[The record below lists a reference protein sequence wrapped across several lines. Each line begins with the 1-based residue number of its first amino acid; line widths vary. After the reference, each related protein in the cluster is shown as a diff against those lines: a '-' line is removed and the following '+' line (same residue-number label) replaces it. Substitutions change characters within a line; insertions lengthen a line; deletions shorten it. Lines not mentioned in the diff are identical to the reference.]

1 MADGTDEE
9 EASGNLDYGAGY
21 SRFNNY
27 CRRLS
32 AGGGT
37 MTAADDQFDAEA
49 DATIIECLDLSRPRS
64 FFLYAG
70 AGSGKTRSLVDAVR
84 QTIDGEHGRQLTLTG
99 KKIGV
104 ITYTNAACDEIKQRL
119 EFDPRVEVMTI
130 HAFSWSL
137 IEGFNVEI
145 CQWVAKNLEEEIAE
159 LEEQHKK
166 GRPNTKAGIER
177 LRSMEIKR
185 RRLAYLASII
195 KFVYSPT
202 SDNRTHD
209 SLNHSEVIAMT
220 AGFLTS
226 KPGLRRMLVS
236 RCPVLLIDESQ
247 DTNKALMDAFLD
259 LEEEFHG
266 RFSLGLFGDM
276 MQRIYSDGKDRLDKA
291 IPARWAMPRKRMNH
305 RCPSRVIEVINSIR
319 YDVDGE
325 EQVPRSDAE
334 AGVVRVF
341 IAPQAGADSFAIEA
355 AVRQRMAMIAGDTA
369 WQSSDT
375 VKTLALEHLMSAR
388 RFGFVEF
395 FEPLWGIDRL
405 RTSLLQGAGAGLGFF
420 IRGVLPLV
428 KALRANDRFAATAI
442 IKASSPLLSRETLQ
456 AAGSNQVAQLSKA
469 KAACDR
475 LLALITERPEVTAQ
489 AVLEFVAQTGLFAI
503 PDTLAPF
510 VPGDANAKAVA
521 AEDDA
526 KQGDQVEGIEDEEAE
541 DTSPELTAWGKSLEA
556 PLSQIEHY
564 DLYVRGQSQF
574 GTHQGVKG
582 LEFPRVLVVINDDEA
597 RGFLFAYDKF
607 FGTKEK
613 TKADLENEAVG
624 RETGSDRT
632 RRLFY
637 VTCSRAEKSLAIVYY
652 SPDPALARDAIL
664 QYGWFDQSEVELI
677 T

>member
-1 MADGTDEE
+1 
-9 EASGNLDYGAGY
+9 
-21 SRFNNY
+21 
-27 CRRLS
+27 
-32 AGGGT
+32 
-37 MTAADDQFDAEA
+37 MTAADDQFDTEA
-49 DATIIECLDLSRPRS
+49 DATIIECLNLGRLRS

-70 AGSGKTRSLVDAVR
+70 AGSGKTRSLVSAVR
-84 QTIDGEHGRQLTLTG
+84 KTIDGEHGRQLTLSG

-119 EFDPRVEVMTI
+119 EFDSRVEVMTI

-137 IEGFNVEI
+137 IEGFNADI
-145 CQWVAKNLEEEIAE
+145 RQWVAMNLEEEIAE
-159 LEEQHKK
+159 LEEQHRK

-177 LRSMEIKR
+177 LRSMESKR
-185 RRLAYLASII
+185 RRMAGLDSIV
-195 KFVYSPT
+195 KFIYSPT
-202 SDNRTHD
+202 SDNRTRD

-220 AGFLTS
+220 AAFLTS

-247 DTNKALMDAFLD
+247 DTNKALMDAFLH
-259 LEEEFHG
+259 LEDEFHG

-319 YDVDGE
+319 HDVDGE
-325 EQVPRSDAE
+325 QQVPRSDAE
-334 AGVVRVF
+334 KGIVRVF
-341 IAPQAGADSFAIEA
+341 IAAQAGADPFAIEA
-355 AVRQRMAMIAGDTA
+355 AVRQRMAAIAADPA

-395 FEPLWGIDRL
+395 FEPLWAIDNL

-420 IRGVLPLV
+420 TRDVLPLV
-428 KALRANDRFAATAI
+428 RALRTNDRFGATAI
-442 IKASSPLLSRETLQ
+442 IKASSPLWDRATLQ
-456 AAGSNQVAQLSKA
+456 ESGSNQVAQLSKV
-469 KAACDR
+469 KAACDG
-475 LLALITERPEVTAQ
+475 LLALITEQPEVTAQ
-489 AVLEFVAQTGLFAI
+489 AVLEFVAQTGLFAV

-510 VPGDANAKAVA
+510 VPSDGKAVA
-521 AEDDA
+521 ADSDA
-526 KQGDQVEGIEDEEAE
+526 KQGDQIEGSADEEAE
-541 DTSPELTAWGKSLEA
+541 DTSPELSAWSKSLEA
-556 PLSQIEHY
+556 PLSQIERY

-613 TKADLENEAVG
+613 SKADVENEAAG

-652 SPDPALARDAIL
+652 SPDPVLARSAIL
-664 QYGWFDQSEVELI
+664 QYGWFEQGEVELM
-677 T
+677 

>member
-1 MADGTDEE
+1 
-9 EASGNLDYGAGY
+9 
-21 SRFNNY
+21 
-27 CRRLS
+27 
-32 AGGGT
+32 

-49 DATIIECLDLSRPRS
+49 DATIIACLDLCKPRS

-70 AGSGKTRSLVDAVR
+70 AGSGKTRSLVSAVGK
-84 QTIDGEHGRQLTLTG
+84 TIGGKHGRQLTLTG
-99 KKIGV
+99 KKVGV

-137 IEGFNVEI
+137 IEGFNADI
-145 CQWVAKNLEEEIAE
+145 RQWVAKNLEEEIAE

-166 GRPNTKAGIER
+166 GRPNTKAGVER
-177 LRSMEIKR
+177 LRSMESKR
-185 RRLAYLASII
+185 RRLARLDSIV
-195 KFVYSPT
+195 KFIYSPT
-202 SDNRTHD
+202 SDNRIRD

-220 AGFLTS
+220 AAFLTS

-236 RCPVLLIDESQ
+236 RCPILLIDESQ
-247 DTNKALMDAFLD
+247 DTNKALMDAFLH

-276 MQRIYSDGKDRLDKA
+276 MQRIYSDGKERLDKA

-305 RCPSRVIEVINSIR
+305 RCPSRVVEVINSIR
-319 YDVDGE
+319 HDVDGE
-325 EQVPRSDAE
+325 VQVPRSDAE
-334 AGVVRVF
+334 KGVVRVF
-341 IAPQAGADSFAIEA
+341 IAPQAGADPFAIEA
-355 AVRQRMAMIAGDTA
+355 AVRQHMATIAGDPA
-369 WQSSDT
+369 WQNSDA

-388 RFGFVEF
+388 RFGFAEF
-395 FEPLWGIDRL
+395 FEPLWAIDNL

-420 IRGVLPLV
+420 IRDVLPLV
-428 KALRANDRFAATAI
+428 KALRANDRFGATAI
-442 IKASSPLLSRETLQ
+442 VKASSPLLDRAALQ
-456 AAGSNQVAQLSKA
+456 EAGSNQVAQLSKA
-469 KAACDR
+469 KTACDR
-475 LLALITERPEVTAQ
+475 LLALIREQPEINAQ
-489 AVLEFVAQTGLFAI
+489 AVLEFVAQTGLFSI

-510 VPGDANAKAVA
+510 VSGDAKAVA
-521 AEDDA
+521 AEDNA
-526 KQGDQVEGIEDEEAE
+526 GQRDQVERAEDGEAE
-541 DTSPELTAWGKSLEA
+541 DTSPELSAWSKALEA
-556 PLSQIEHY
+556 PLSQIERY
-564 DLYVRGQSQF
+564 DLYARGESQF

-613 TKADLENEAVG
+613 SKADHENEAAG

-652 SPDPALARDAIL
+652 SPNPALTRSAIL
-664 QYGWFDQSEVELI
+664 QYGWFEQDEVELI
-677 T
+677 N

>member
-1 MADGTDEE
+1 
-9 EASGNLDYGAGY
+9 
-21 SRFNNY
+21 
-27 CRRLS
+27 
-32 AGGGT
+32 
-37 MTAADDQFDAEA
+37 MTAADDRFDAEA
-49 DATIIECLDLSRPRS
+49 DATIIECLDLSKPRS

-70 AGSGKTRSLVDAVR
+70 AGSGKTRSLVSAVKV
-84 QTIDGEHGRQLTLTG
+84 TIDGEHGRQLTLTG

-137 IEGFNVEI
+137 IEGFNADI
-145 CQWVAKNLEEEIAE
+145 RQWVANNLLEEIDE
-159 LEEQHKK
+159 LEELHKK

-177 LRSMEIKR
+177 LRSMENKR
-185 RRLAYLASII
+185 RRLARLDSIV
-195 KFVYSPT
+195 KFIYSPT
-202 SDNRTHD
+202 SDNRTRD

-220 AGFLTS
+220 AAFLTS

-247 DTNKALMDAFLD
+247 DTNKVLMDAFLH

-276 MQRIYSDGKDRLDKA
+276 MQRIYSDGKERLDKA
-291 IPARWAMPRKRMNH
+291 IPARWAKPRKRMNH

-319 YDVDGE
+319 HDVDGE
-325 EQVPRSDAE
+325 KQVPRSDAE
-334 AGVVRVF
+334 EGLVRVF
-341 IAPQAGADSFAIEA
+341 IAPQAGADPFAIEA
-355 AVRQRMAMIAGDTA
+355 TVRQRMATLADDPA
-369 WQSSDT
+369 WQNSDT

-388 RFGFVEF
+388 RFGFVDF
-395 FEPLWGIDRL
+395 FEPLWAIDNL

-420 IRGVLPLV
+420 IRDVLPLV
-428 KALRANDRFAATAI
+428 KALRENDRFGAAAI
-442 IKASSPLLSRETLQ
+442 IKASSPLLDRAALQ
-456 AAGSNQVAQLSKA
+456 EAGSKQVAQLGKA
-469 KAACDR
+469 KAACDG
-475 LLALITERPEVTAQ
+475 LLALITEQPEITAQ
-489 AVLEFVAQTGLFAI
+489 AVLEFVAQTNLFVI
-503 PDTLAPF
+503 PDTLIPF
-510 VPGDANAKAVA
+510 VPGNTKPVASEDNAGQIVQMEDVVKGEA
-521 AEDDA
+521 AD
-526 KQGDQVEGIEDEEAE
+526 E
-541 DTSPELTAWGKSLEA
+541 DTSPELSAWSKALEA
-556 PLSQIEHY
+556 PLSQIARY
-564 DLYVRGQSQF
+564 DLYARGQSQF

-613 TKADLENEAVG
+613 SKADLENEATG
-624 RETGSDRT
+624 RDTNSDRT

-652 SPDPALARDAIL
+652 SPDPTLARDAIF

-677 T
+677 SS

>member
-1 MADGTDEE
+1 
-9 EASGNLDYGAGY
+9 
-21 SRFNNY
+21 
-27 CRRLS
+27 
-32 AGGGT
+32 
-37 MTAADDQFDAEA
+37 MTTIDNQFDAEA
-49 DATIIECLDLSRPRS
+49 DATIIECLNLAKPRS

-70 AGSGKTRSLVDAVR
+70 AGSGKTRSLVNAVR
-84 QTIDGEHGRQLTLTG
+84 KTIDGEHGRQLTLTG

-119 EFDPRVEVMTI
+119 EFDPRIEVMTI

-137 IEGFNVEI
+137 IEGFNVDI
-145 CQWVAKNLEEEIAE
+145 RQWVAKNLEEEISE

-166 GRPNTKAGIER
+166 GRPNTKAGVER
-177 LRSMEIKR
+177 LRSMESKR
-185 RRLAYLASII
+185 RRLARLGSIV
-195 KFVYSPT
+195 KFIYSST
-202 SDNRTHD
+202 SDNRTRD

-220 AGFLTS
+220 AAFLTS

-236 RCPVLLIDESQ
+236 RCPFLLIDESQ
-247 DTNKALMDAFLD
+247 DTNKALMDAFLH
-259 LEEEFHG
+259 LEEEFQG

-319 YDVDGE
+319 RDVDGE

-334 AGVVRVF
+334 KGVVRVF
-341 IAPQAGADSFAIEA
+341 IAPQGGVDPFAVEA
-355 AVRQRMAMIAGDTA
+355 AVRQRMATIASDPA
-369 WQSSDT
+369 WQSSDK

-395 FEPLWGIDRL
+395 FEPLWGIDNL
-405 RTSLLQGAGAGLGFF
+405 RTNLLQGAGAGLGFF
-420 IRGVLPLV
+420 IRDVLPLV
-428 KALRANDRFAATAI
+428 KALRANDRFGATAI
-442 IKASSPLLSRETLQ
+442 IKASSPLLDRTALHE
-456 AAGSNQVAQLSKA
+456 AGSNQVAQLGKA
-469 KAACDR
+469 KAACDG
-475 LLALITERPEVTAQ
+475 LLALITEQPELNAQ

-510 VPGDANAKAVA
+510 VSGNAKADGAYDNAGQGDRVDDT
-521 AEDDA
+521 EDGDA
-526 KQGDQVEGIEDEEAE
+526 KDPN
-541 DTSPELTAWGKSLEA
+541 SELSAWSKALEA
-556 PLSQIEHY
+556 PLTQIERY

-607 FGTKEK
+607 FGAKEK
-613 TKADLENEAVG
+613 SKADHENEAAG
-624 RETGSDRT
+624 RETSSGRT

-637 VTCSRAEKSLAIVYY
+637 VTCSRAEMSLAIVYY
-652 SPDPALARDAIL
+652 SPDPALALNAIL
-664 QYGWFDQSEVELI
+664 QYGWFEQGEVELI
-677 T
+677 N

>member
-1 MADGTDEE
+1 M
-9 EASGNLDYGAGY
+9 
-21 SRFNNY
+21 
-27 CRRLS
+27 
-32 AGGGT
+32 
-37 MTAADDQFDAEA
+37 MTADDQFDAEA
-49 DATIIECLDLSRPRS
+49 DAAIIECLDLIKPRS

-70 AGSGKTRSLVDAVR
+70 AGSGKTRSLVHAVR
-84 QTIDGEHGRQLTLTG
+84 KTIDGEHGRQLTLTG

-137 IEGFNVEI
+137 IEGFNADI
-145 CQWVAKNLEEEIAE
+145 RQWVAKNLEEEIAE

-166 GRPNTKAGIER
+166 GRPNTKAGVER
-177 LRSMEIKR
+177 LRSMESKR
-185 RRLAYLASII
+185 RRLARLNSIV

-202 SDNRTHD
+202 GDNRTRD

-220 AGFLTS
+220 AAFLIN

-236 RCPVLLIDESQ
+236 RCPILLIDESQ
-247 DTNKALMDAFLD
+247 DTNKALMDAFLH

-291 IPARWAMPRKRMNH
+291 IPTRWAMPRKRMNH

-319 YDVDGE
+319 HDVDGE

-334 AGVVRVF
+334 KGVVRVF
-341 IAPQAGADSFAIEA
+341 IAPQGGVDPFAIEA
-355 AVRQRMAMIAGDTA
+355 TVRERMATIAVDPA

-395 FEPLWGIDRL
+395 FEPLWGIDNL
-405 RTSLLQGAGAGLGFF
+405 KTNLLQGTGASLGFF
-420 IRGVLPLV
+420 IRDVLPLV
-428 KALRANDRFAATAI
+428 KALRANDRFGATAI
-442 IKASSPLLSRETLQ
+442 IKASSPLLDRAALQ
-456 AAGSNQVAQLSKA
+456 EAGTNQVAQLGKA
-469 KAACDR
+469 KAACDG
-475 LLALITERPEVTAQ
+475 LLMLIREQPEVNAQ
-489 AVLEFVAQTGLFAI
+489 VVLEFVARTGLFAI
-503 PDTLAPF
+503 PDALAPF
-510 VPGDANAKAVA
+510 VPGDAKAVA
-521 AEDDA
+521 TQDNTG
-526 KQGDQVEGIEDEEAE
+526 QGDQASGTEDGEAE
-541 DTSPELTAWGKSLEA
+541 DISPELSAWSKALAA
-556 PLSQIEHY
+556 PLSQIERY

-607 FGTKEK
+607 FGAKEK
-613 TKADLENEAVG
+613 SKADHENEAAG
-624 RETGSDRT
+624 RETSSDRT

-652 SPDPALARDAIL
+652 SPNPALARDAIL
-664 QYGWFDQSEVELI
+664 QYGWFEEGEVELI

>member
-1 MADGTDEE
+1 
-9 EASGNLDYGAGY
+9 
-21 SRFNNY
+21 
-27 CRRLS
+27 
-32 AGGGT
+32 

-49 DATIIECLDLSRPRS
+49 DATIIECLDLDKPRS

-70 AGSGKTRSLVDAVR
+70 AGSGKTRSLVNAVR
-84 QTIDGEHGRQLTLTG
+84 KTIDGKHGRQLTLTG

-137 IEGFNVEI
+137 VEGFNADI
-145 CQWVAKNLEEEIAE
+145 RQWVAMNLKEEIAE
-159 LEEQHKK
+159 LEELHKK
-166 GRPNTKAGIER
+166 GRPNTKAGVER
-177 LRSMEIKR
+177 LRSMESKR
-185 RRLAYLASII
+185 RRLARLDSIV
-195 KFVYSPT
+195 KFIYSPT

-220 AGFLTS
+220 AAFLTS

-247 DTNKALMDAFLD
+247 DTNKVLMDAFLH

-276 MQRIYSDGKDRLDKA
+276 MQRIYSDGKERLDKA
-291 IPARWAMPRKRMNH
+291 IPARWATPRKRMNH

-319 YDVDGE
+319 QDVDGE
-325 EQVPRSDAE
+325 KQVPRSDAE
-334 AGVVRVF
+334 RGVVRVF
-341 IAPQAGADSFAIEA
+341 IAPQGDIDPYVIET
-355 AVRQRMAMIAGDTA
+355 AVRQRMVMIAGDPA

-388 RFGFVEF
+388 RFGFVDF
-395 FEPLWGIDRL
+395 FEPLWGIDML
-405 RTSLLQGAGAGLGFF
+405 RTSLLQGTGAGLGFF
-420 IRGVLPLV
+420 VRDVLPLV
-428 KALRANDRFAATAI
+428 KALRANDRFGATAI
-442 IKASSPLLSRETLQ
+442 IKASSPLLERAALQ
-456 AAGSNQVAQLSKA
+456 EAGPNQVAQLGKA
-469 KAACDR
+469 KTACDR
-475 LLALITERPEVTAQ
+475 LLALITENPEITAQ
-489 AVLEFVAQTGLFAI
+489 VVLEFVAETGLFAI
-503 PDTLAPF
+503 PDMLIPF
-510 VPGDANAKAVA
+510 VTGDAKEVVA
-521 AEDDA
+521 AQDNAE
-526 KQGDQVEGIEDEEAE
+526 QGDQVDDTEDGEAE
-541 DTSPELTAWGKSLEA
+541 DTSSVLSAWSKALEA
-556 PLSQIEHY
+556 PLSHIERY
-564 DLYVRGQSQF
+564 DQYVRGQSQF

-613 TKADLENEAVG
+613 SKADLENEAAG

-652 SPDPALARDAIL
+652 SPDPVLAHDAIL
-664 QYGWFDQSEVELI
+664 QYGWFEQGEVELI
-677 T
+677 N

>member
-1 MADGTDEE
+1 
-9 EASGNLDYGAGY
+9 
-21 SRFNNY
+21 
-27 CRRLS
+27 
-32 AGGGT
+32 

-49 DATIIECLDLSRPRS
+49 DATIVECLDLGKPRS

-70 AGSGKTRSLVDAVR
+70 AGSGKTRSLVSAVR
-84 QTIDGEHGRQLTLTG
+84 KTIDGKHGRQLTLTG

-137 IEGFNVEI
+137 IEGFNADI
-145 CQWVAKNLEEEIAE
+145 RQWVAKNLEEEIAE
-159 LEEQHKK
+159 LEELHKK
-166 GRPNTKAGIER
+166 GRPNTKAGVER
-177 LRSMEIKR
+177 LRSMESKR
-185 RRLAYLASII
+185 RRLTRLDSIV
-195 KFVYSPT
+195 KFIYSPT
-202 SDNRTHD
+202 SDNRTRD

-220 AGFLTS
+220 AAFLTS

-247 DTNKALMDAFLD
+247 DTNKALMDAFLH

-276 MQRIYSDGKDRLDKA
+276 MQRIYSDGKERLDKA

-305 RCPSRVIEVINSIR
+305 RCPSRVIDVINSIR
-319 YDVDGE
+319 HNVDGE

-334 AGVVRVF
+334 EGVVRVF
-341 IAPQAGADSFAIEA
+341 IAPQAGADPFAIEA
-355 AVRQRMAMIAGDTA
+355 AVRQRMATIANDPA
-369 WQSSDT
+369 WQNSDT

-395 FEPLWGIDRL
+395 FEPLWAIDNL

-420 IRGVLPLV
+420 IRDVLPLV
-428 KALRANDRFAATAI
+428 RALRANDRFGATAI
-442 IKASSPLLSRETLQ
+442 IKASSPLLDRAALQ
-456 AAGSNQVAQLSKA
+456 AAGSNQVAQLGRA
-469 KAACDR
+469 KAACDG
-475 LLALITERPEVTAQ
+475 LLALITEQPEITAQ
-489 AVLEFVAQTGLFAI
+489 AVLEFVAQAGLFVI
-503 PDTLAPF
+503 PETLTPF
-510 VPGDANAKAVA
+510 VPGDTKAVA
-521 AEDDA
+521 TEDNTG
-526 KQGDQVEGIEDEEAE
+526 QGDQMESAEEGEAENE
-541 DTSPELTAWGKSLEA
+541 DTSPELSAWSKALEA
-556 PLSQIEHY
+556 PLSQIERY
-564 DLYVRGQSQF
+564 DLYARGQSQF

-613 TKADLENEAVG
+613 SKADLENEAAG

-637 VTCSRAEKSLAIVYY
+637 VTCSRTEKSLAIVYY
-652 SPDPALARDAIL
+652 SPDPALARNAIL
-664 QYGWFDQSEVELI
+664 QYGWFDEGEVELI
-677 T
+677 N

>member
-1 MADGTDEE
+1 
-9 EASGNLDYGAGY
+9 
-21 SRFNNY
+21 
-27 CRRLS
+27 
-32 AGGGT
+32 
-37 MTAADDQFDAEA
+37 MTAADDQFDSEA
-49 DATIIECLDLSRPRS
+49 DATIIECLDLDKPRS

-70 AGSGKTRSLVDAVR
+70 AGSGKTRSLVNAVKK
-84 QTIDGEHGRQLTLTG
+84 TIDGKHGRQLTLTG

-137 IEGFNVEI
+137 IEGFNADI
-145 CQWVAKNLEEEIAE
+145 RQWVAKNLEEEIAE
-159 LEEQHKK
+159 LEELHKK
-166 GRPNTKAGIER
+166 GRPNTKAGVER
-177 LRSMEIKR
+177 LRSMESKR
-185 RRLAYLASII
+185 RRRAQLDSIV
-195 KFVYSPT
+195 KFIYSPT
-202 SDNRTHD
+202 SDNRTRD

-220 AGFLTS
+220 AAFLTS

-247 DTNKALMDAFLD
+247 DTNKVLMDAFLH

-276 MQRIYSDGKDRLDKA
+276 MQRIYSDGKERLDKV

-305 RCPSRVIEVINSIR
+305 RCPSRVIDVINSIR
-319 YDVDGE
+319 HDVDGE
-325 EQVPRSDAE
+325 KQVPRSDAE
-334 AGVVRVF
+334 KGVVRVF
-341 IAPQAGADSFAIEA
+341 IAPQAGADPFAIEA
-355 AVRQRMAMIAGDTA
+355 AVRQRMATLTLDLA
-369 WQSSDT
+369 WQNSDT

-388 RFGFVEF
+388 RFGFVDF
-395 FEPLWGIDRL
+395 FEPLWAIGNL
-405 RTSLLQGAGAGLGFF
+405 GTSLLQGAGAGLGFF
-420 IRGVLPLV
+420 IRDVLPLV
-428 KALRANDRFAATAI
+428 KALRANDRFGAAAI
-442 IKASSPLLSRETLQ
+442 IKAKSPLLDRAVLQ
-456 AAGSNQVAQLSKA
+456 AAGSDQVAQLGKA

-475 LLALITERPEVTAQ
+475 LLALITEEPEITAQ
-489 AVLEFVAQTGLFAI
+489 AVLEFIAQAGLFVI
-503 PDTLAPF
+503 PETLAPF
-510 VPGDANAKAVA
+510 VPGDTKALATKDKAGQSDQMGNAEEGES
-521 AEDDA
+521 EDNN
-526 KQGDQVEGIEDEEAE
+526 
-541 DTSPELTAWGKSLEA
+541 TSPELSAWSKALEA
-556 PLSQIEHY
+556 PLSQIERY

-613 TKADLENEAVG
+613 SKADLENEAAG

-652 SPDPALARDAIL
+652 SPDPALARNAIL
-664 QYGWFDQSEVELI
+664 QYGWFEDGEVDLI
-677 T
+677 N

>member
-1 MADGTDEE
+1 
-9 EASGNLDYGAGY
+9 
-21 SRFNNY
+21 
-27 CRRLS
+27 
-32 AGGGT
+32 
-37 MTAADDQFDAEA
+37 MTAADDQFDADA
-49 DATIIECLDLSRPRS
+49 DATIMECLDLGKPRS

-70 AGSGKTRSLVDAVR
+70 AGSGKTRSLVSAVR

-137 IEGFNVEI
+137 IEGFNADI
-145 CQWVAKNLEEEIAE
+145 RQWVAKNLEEEIAE
-159 LEEQHKK
+159 LEELHKK
-166 GRPNTKAGIER
+166 GRANTKAGIER
-177 LRSMEIKR
+177 LRSMEVKR
-185 RRLAYLASII
+185 RRLANMDSII
-195 KFVYSPT
+195 KFIYSPT
-202 SDNRTHD
+202 SDNRTRD

-220 AGFLTS
+220 AAFLIS

-247 DTNKALMDAFLD
+247 DTNKVLMDAFLH
-259 LEEEFHG
+259 LEEEFHD

-276 MQRIYSDGKDRLDKA
+276 MQRIYSDGKEQLDKA

-305 RCPSRVIEVINSIR
+305 RCPSRVIKVINSIR
-319 YDVDGE
+319 HDVDGE

-334 AGVVRVF
+334 EGLVRVF
-341 IAPQAGADSFAIEA
+341 IAPQAGSNPFAIEA
-355 AVRQRMAMIAGDTA
+355 EVRQRMEQIAGDPA
-369 WQSSDT
+369 WQNSNT

-405 RTSLLQGAGAGLGFF
+405 RTNLLQGTGAALGLFTKD
-420 IRGVLPLV
+420 VLPLI
-428 KALRANDRFAATAI
+428 KALRSNDRFAATAI
-442 IKASSPLLSRETLQ
+442 IKASSPLLSRSTLEE
-456 AAGSNQVAQLSKA
+456 AGSNQIAQLSKA
-469 KAACDR
+469 KVACDGI
-475 LLALITERPEVTAQ
+475 LALITEQPEVTAQ
-489 AVLEFVAQTGLFAI
+489 AVLELVAQTGLFVI

-510 VPGDANAKAVA
+510 VPGDAKTSA
-521 AEDDA
+521 AEDDP
-526 KQGDQVEGIEDEEAE
+526 KQADQVEGTEDEEIE
-541 DTSPELTAWGKSLEA
+541 DTSPELSAWAKSLEA
-556 PLSQIEHY
+556 PLSQIERY
-564 DLYVRGQSQF
+564 DLYVRGESQF

-582 LEFPRVLVVINDDEA
+582 LEFPRVLVVINDEEA

-613 TKADLENEAVG
+613 TKADLENEATG

-637 VTCSRAEKSLAIVYY
+637 VTCSRAKKSLAIVYY
-652 SPDPALARDAIL
+652 SPDPALARNAIL
-664 QYGWFDQSEVELI
+664 QYGWFNQSEVELI

>member
-1 MADGTDEE
+1 
-9 EASGNLDYGAGY
+9 
-21 SRFNNY
+21 
-27 CRRLS
+27 
-32 AGGGT
+32 
-37 MTAADDQFDAEA
+37 MTTVDDQFDAEA
-49 DATIIECLDLSRPRS
+49 DATIIECLDLAKPRS

-70 AGSGKTRSLVDAVR
+70 AGSGKTRSLVNAVR
-84 QTIDGEHGRQLTLTG
+84 KTIDGEHGRQLTLTG

-104 ITYTNAACDEIKQRL
+104 ITYTNAACDEIRQRL

-137 IEGFNVEI
+137 IEGFNADI
-145 CQWVAKNLEEEIAE
+145 RQWVAKKLEEEIAV

-166 GRPNTKAGIER
+166 GRPNTKAGVER
-177 LRSMEIKR
+177 LRSIESKR
-185 RRLAYLASII
+185 HRLARLDSIV
-195 KFVYSPT
+195 KFIYSPT
-202 SDNRTHD
+202 SDNRTRD

-220 AGFLTS
+220 AAFLTS

-247 DTNKALMDAFLD
+247 DTNKALMDAFLH
-259 LEEEFHG
+259 LEEEFFG

-319 YDVDGE
+319 HDVDGE

-334 AGVVRVF
+334 KGVVRVF
-341 IAPQAGADSFAIEA
+341 IAPQGGIDPFAIEA
-355 AVRQRMAMIAGDTA
+355 AVRQRMATIAGDPA
-369 WQSSDT
+369 WQNSDT

-395 FEPLWGIDRL
+395 FEPLWGIDG
-405 RTSLLQGAGAGLGFF
+405 TSLLQGTGAGLGFF
-420 IRGVLPLV
+420 IRDVLPLV
-428 KALRANDRFAATAI
+428 KALRANDRFGATAI
-442 IKASSPLLSRETLQ
+442 IKASSPLLDRAALQ
-456 AAGSNQVAQLSKA
+456 EAGSNQIAQLSKA
-469 KAACDR
+469 KAACDG
-475 LLALITERPEVTAQ
+475 LLALITEQPEVNAQ
-489 AVLEFVAQTGLFAI
+489 TVLEFVAQTGLFAI

-510 VPGDANAKAVA
+510 VPGDAEAAALDNA
-521 AEDDA
+521 E
-526 KQGDQVEGIEDEEAE
+526 QGDQVDGTEEDQEDEGI
-541 DTSPELTAWGKSLEA
+541 SPELSAWGKALEA
-556 PLSQIEHY
+556 PLSQIERY

-607 FGTKEK
+607 FGAKEK
-613 TKADLENEAVG
+613 SKADLENEAAG
-624 RETGSDRT
+624 RETSSDRT

-637 VTCSRAEKSLAIVYY
+637 VTCSRAERSLAIVYY
-652 SPDPALARDAIL
+652 SPDPGGARNAIL
-664 QYGWFDQSEVELI
+664 QYGWFEQGEVELI
-677 T
+677 N

>member
-1 MADGTDEE
+1 
-9 EASGNLDYGAGY
+9 
-21 SRFNNY
+21 
-27 CRRLS
+27 
-32 AGGGT
+32 

-49 DATIIECLDLSRPRS
+49 DAMIIECLNLGRLRS

-70 AGSGKTRSLVDAVR
+70 AGSGKTRSLVSAVR
-84 QTIDGEHGRQLTLTG
+84 KTIDGAHGRQLTLSG

-119 EFDPRVEVMTI
+119 EFDSRVEVMTI

-137 IEGFNVEI
+137 IEGFNADI
-145 CQWVAKNLEEEIAE
+145 RQWVAMHLEEEIAE

-177 LRSMEIKR
+177 LRSMESKR
-185 RRLAYLASII
+185 RRMAGLDSIV
-195 KFVYSPT
+195 KFIYSPT
-202 SDNRTHD
+202 SDNRTRD

-220 AGFLTS
+220 AAFLTS

-247 DTNKALMDAFLD
+247 DTNKALMDAFLH

-266 RFSLGLFGDM
+266 RFCLGLFGDM

-319 YDVDGE
+319 LDVDGE
-325 EQVPRSDAE
+325 QQVPRSDAQK
-334 AGVVRVF
+334 GVVRVF
-341 IAPQAGADSFAIEA
+341 IAAQAGADPFAIEA
-355 AVRQRMAMIAGDTA
+355 AVRQRMAAIADDPA

-395 FEPLWGIDRL
+395 FEPLWAIDNL
-405 RTSLLQGAGAGLGFF
+405 RTSLLQGAGAGLGVFT
-420 IRGVLPLV
+420 RAVLPLV
-428 KALRANDRFAATAI
+428 RALRTNDRFGATAI
-442 IKASSPLLSRETLQ
+442 IKASSPLLDRATLQ
-456 AAGSNQVAQLSKA
+456 ESGSNQVAQLSKA
-469 KAACDR
+469 KAACDG
-475 LLALITERPEVTAQ
+475 LLALITEQPEVTAQ
-489 AVLEFVAQTGLFAI
+489 AVLEFVAQTGLFAV

-510 VPGDANAKAVA
+510 VPSDGKAA
-521 AEDDA
+521 AADSDA
-526 KQGDQVEGIEDEEAE
+526 KQGDQIEGSADEEAE
-541 DTSPELTAWGKSLEA
+541 DTSPELSAWSKSLEA
-556 PLSQIEHY
+556 PLSQIERY

-613 TKADLENEAVG
+613 SKADVENEAAG

-652 SPDPALARDAIL
+652 SPDPALARSAIL
-664 QYGWFDQSEVELI
+664 QYGWFEQGEVELI

>member
-1 MADGTDEE
+1 
-9 EASGNLDYGAGY
+9 
-21 SRFNNY
+21 
-27 CRRLS
+27 
-32 AGGGT
+32 

-49 DATIIECLDLSRPRS
+49 DATIIECLNLGRLRS

-70 AGSGKTRSLVDAVR
+70 AGSGKTRSLVSAVR
-84 QTIDGEHGRQLTLTG
+84 KTIDGAHGRQLTLSG

-119 EFDPRVEVMTI
+119 EFDSRVEVMTI

-137 IEGFNVEI
+137 IEGFNADI
-145 CQWVAKNLEEEIAE
+145 RQWVAMNLEEEIAE

-177 LRSMEIKR
+177 LRSMESKR
-185 RRLAYLASII
+185 RRMAGLDSII
-195 KFVYSPT
+195 KFIYSPT
-202 SDNRTHD
+202 SDNRTRD

-220 AGFLTS
+220 AAFLTS

-247 DTNKALMDAFLD
+247 DTNKALMDAFLH

-266 RFSLGLFGDM
+266 RFCLGLFGDM

-319 YDVDGE
+319 LDVDGE
-325 EQVPRSDAE
+325 QQVPRSDAE
-334 AGVVRVF
+334 KGVVRVF
-341 IAPQAGADSFAIEA
+341 IAAQAGADPFAIEA
-355 AVRQRMAMIAGDTA
+355 AVRQRMAAIADDPA

-395 FEPLWGIDRL
+395 FEPLWAIDNL

-420 IRGVLPLV
+420 TRAVLPLV
-428 KALRANDRFAATAI
+428 RALRTNDRFGATAI
-442 IKASSPLLSRETLQ
+442 IKASSPLLDRATLQ
-456 AAGSNQVAQLSKA
+456 ESGSNQVAQLSKA
-469 KAACDR
+469 KAACDG
-475 LLALITERPEVTAQ
+475 LLALITEQPEVTAQ
-489 AVLEFVAQTGLFAI
+489 AVLEFVAQTGLFAV

-510 VPGDANAKAVA
+510 VPSDGKAA
-521 AEDDA
+521 AADSDA
-526 KQGDQVEGIEDEEAE
+526 KQGDQIEGSADEEAE
-541 DTSPELTAWGKSLEA
+541 DTSPELSAWSKSLEA
-556 PLSQIEHY
+556 PLSQIERY

-613 TKADLENEAVG
+613 SKADVENEAAG

-652 SPDPALARDAIL
+652 SPDPALARSAIL
-664 QYGWFDQSEVELI
+664 QYGWFEQGEVELI